1 MFLITLFLILGCY
14 KKEEICNGRN
24 ECDDGFDE
32 SDCGDPSVTQ
42 QDQTLRFRL
51 SRYDARVKYPFKF
64 YYQKIKFNYM

>member
-1 MFLITLFLILGCY
+1 MLGCY
-14 KKEEICNGRN
+14 KAEDICNGRK

-51 SRYDARVKYPFKF
+51 SRYNKRADYFFTF
-64 YYQKIKFNYM
+64 YK